1 MVTGLFF
8 VVLGA
13 LVLLYPHILVFMCS
27 GLLTIF
33 GLGLMITG
41 WQFRRLRKASES
53 RFVNWI
59 TRY

>member
-1 MVTGLFF
+1 MVTGLIFI
-8 VVLGA
+8 VLGV
-13 LVLLYPHILVFMCS
+13 LVLLHPHILVFMCS
-27 GLLTIF
+27 GLLILF
-33 GLGLMITG
+33 GLGLMATA